1 MNIAFIPARCGSE
14 SIPFKNIKIICGKPL
29 IYWSLLALTKSKT
42 IDQIYV
48 ATDCDEIKDTVIDF
62 NFDNVQIFDRSSTN
76 ASNTASTESVILEFL
91 DNNIFSGE
99 DLFVLVQVTTPF
111 TSSDNFDNAINTI
124 KSSNKIDSILSCVE
138 TTRFFWT
145 KNGKPINY
153 DYNSRPRRQ
162 DFEGMLMENGAF
174 YINTVA
180 NIKKYKNRLSGNIH
194 PYLMPEYSAVEADE
208 EDDWLIIEKLMYKY
222 VLNNKPSKTI
232 KLFATDVD
240 GVLTDAGMYYDN
252 KGNELKKFNT
262 HDGMSFKLLREKGIK
277 SAIITSEET
286 NIVENRSKK
295 LNVDYLYQSV
305 SGKNKLDVIKEIC
318 MKENIHLSEVAY
330 IGDDINDLEALSVV
344 GLAACPSNATQSIKN
359 IENIIHLKKSGGNGA
374 VREFVEIILANH
386 NEIPPKK

>member
-29 IYWSLLALTKSKT
+29 IYWSLLALTKSKS
-42 IDQIYV
+42 IDQIHV

-162 DFEGMLMENGAF
+162 DFEGILMENGAF

-194 PYLMPEYSAVEADE
+194 PYLMPEYSAIEADE

-252 KGNELKKFNT
+252 NGNELKKFNT
-262 HDGMSFKLLREKGIK
+262 HDGMAFKILKEKGIFT
-277 SAIITSEET
+277 AMITSENT
-286 NIVENRSKK
+286 NIVKLRASK
-295 LNVDYLYQSV
+295 LQVDYLFQGV
-305 SGKNKLDVIKEIC
+305 KGAEKLEVLKKICIEKNIS
-318 MKENIHLSEVAY
+318 LSEVAY

-344 GLAACPSNATQSIKN
+344 GLAACPINSTQSIKN

-386 NEIPPKK
+386 NEIPSKK

>member
-48 ATDCDEIKDTVIDF
+48 ATDCNEIKDTVIDF

-162 DFEGMLMENGAF
+162 DFEGILMENGAF

-194 PYLMPEYSAVEADE
+194 PYLMPEYSAIEADE

-252 KGNELKKFNT
+252 NGNELKKFNT
-262 HDGMSFKLLREKGIK
+262 HDGMAFKILKEKGIFT
-277 SAIITSEET
+277 AMITSENT
-286 NIVENRSKK
+286 NIVKLRASK
-295 LNVDYLYQSV
+295 LQVDYLFQDV
-305 SGKNKLDVIKEIC
+305 KRGEKLEVLKQICIEKNIS
-318 MKENIHLSEVAY
+318 LSEVAY

-344 GLAACPSNATQSIKN
+344 GLAACPINSTQSIKN
-359 IENIIHLKKSGGNGA
+359 IENIIHLKKSGGKGA

-386 NEIPPKK
+386 NEIPSKK

>member
-29 IYWSLLALTKSKT
+29 IYWSLLTLTKSKN

-48 ATDCDEIKDTVIDF
+48 ATDCNEIKDTVIDF
-62 NFDNVQIFDRSSTN
+62 NFDNVQIFDRSNTN
-76 ASNTASTESVILEFL
+76 AINTASTESVMLEFL
-91 DNNIFSGE
+91 ENKKFSGD
-99 DLFVLVQVTTPF
+99 DLFVLVQVTNPF
-111 TSSDNFDNAINTI
+111 TSSNDFDNAIDTI
-124 KSSNKIDSILSCVE
+124 KSSNKLDSILSCVE
-138 TTRFFWT
+138 TKRFFWT

-208 EDDWLIIEKLMYKY
+208 EDDWLMLEKLMYKY
-222 VLNNKPSKTI
+222 IVEKLPIKPVQ
-232 KLFATDVD
+232 LFATDVD

-318 MKENIHLSEVAY
+318 IKENIHLSEVAY

-344 GLAACPSNATQSIKN
+344 GLAAC
-359 IENIIHLKKSGGNGA
+359 
-374 VREFVEIILANH
+374 LAMQ
-386 NEIPPKK
+386 PKV

>member
-162 DFEGMLMENGAF
+162 DFEGILIENGAF
-174 YINTVA
+174 YINSVA
-180 NIKKYKNRLSGNIH
+180 NIKKYKNRLCGNIH
-194 PYLMPEYSAVEADE
+194 PYLMPDYSAIEADE

-252 KGNELKKFNT
+252 NGNELKKFNT
-262 HDGMSFKLLREKGIK
+262 HDGMAFKILKEKGIFT
-277 SAIITSEET
+277 AMITSEKT
-286 NIVENRSKK
+286 NIVKLRASK
-295 LNVDYLYQSV
+295 LQVDYLFQGV
-305 SGKNKLDVIKEIC
+305 KGGEKLEVLKKICIEKN
-318 MKENIHLSEVAY
+318 MSLSEVAY
-330 IGDDINDLEALSVV
+330 IGDDINDYNVLSSV
-344 GLAACPSNATQSIKN
+344 GFPACPMNAITNIKN
-359 IENIIHLKKSGGNGA
+359 IEGITHLSKSGGDGA
-374 VREFVEIILANH
+374 VREFVELLL
-386 NEIPPKK
+386 NE

>member
-162 DFEGMLMENGAF
+162 DFEGILMENGAF

-194 PYLMPEYSAVEADE
+194 PYLMPEYSAIEADE

-252 KGNELKKFNT
+252 NGNELKKFNT
-262 HDGMSFKLLREKGIK
+262 HDGMAFKILKEKGIFT
-277 SAIITSEET
+277 AMITSENT
-286 NIVENRSKK
+286 NIVKLRASK
-295 LNVDYLYQSV
+295 LQVDYLFQGV
-305 SGKNKLDVIKEIC
+305 KGGEKLEVLKKICIEKNIS
-318 MKENIHLSEVAY
+318 LSEVAY

-344 GLAACPSNATQSIKN
+344 GLAACPSNATENIKN
-359 IENIIHLKKSGGNGA
+359 IENIIRLKKSGGNGA
-374 VREFVEIILANH
+374 VREFVEFLLN
-386 NEIPPKK
+386 K